1 MEGETHGGSKSNT
14 GSWLADNEDRDQWG
28 EIQAESIRVNL
39 CQSASLP
46 PVFVLCVASV
56 AVA

>member
-28 EIQAESIRVNL
+28 EIQAESIRVWTRWRL
-39 CQSASLP
+39 LEP
-46 PVFVLCVASV
+46 ET
-56 AVA
+56 